1 MAGSLTISDDNIVIT
16 TITFASVAA
25 ENEAGFRNAAKT
37 LGYTG
42 VHSSDALNLITEFLA
57 THFASL
63 IDGGWHTVEKSDVN
77 TTALATFDAAVSK
90 LTVGTASTA

>member
-1 MAGSLTISDDNIVIT
+1 MAGSLTISDDDIVIT
-16 TITFASVAA
+16 TIAFASAA
-25 ENEAGFRNAAKT
+25 GENEAAFRNAAKT

-42 VHSSDALNLITEFLA
+42 DHSVDALNLITEFLA

-77 TTALATFDAAVSK
+77 AAALVTFDAAVSK